1 MRQVRRGVLAAR
13 RRPLRCL
20 PSAVL
25 SSAPRGRARGEEART
40 RQAQVRG
47 VPSEGAGGVN
57 VNATDVAAVAE
68 DALVVL
74 VMVWWWI
81 IVPLGWLLVL
91 VLTPWVLAGWGFR
104 LLRERLHRP

>member
-1 MRQVRRGVLAAR
+1 M
-13 RRPLRCL
+13 
-20 PSAVL
+20 
-25 SSAPRGRARGEEART
+25 
-40 RQAQVRG
+40 
-47 VPSEGAGGVN
+47 
-57 VNATDVAAVAE
+57 NATDVAAVAE

-91 VLTPWVLAGWGFR
+91 VLTPWVLTGWGFR

>member
-1 MRQVRRGVLAAR
+1 MRR
-13 RRPLRCL
+13 L
-20 PSAVL
+20 PSALL
-25 SSAPRGRARGEEART
+25 SSAPRDGARGRAGEEART

-57 VNATDVAAVAE
+57 VNATDVAAVAA

>member
-1 MRQVRRGVLAAR
+1 M
-13 RRPLRCL
+13 PN
-20 PSAVL
+20 
-25 SSAPRGRARGEEART
+25 
-40 RQAQVRG
+40 
-47 VPSEGAGGVN
+47 EGAGGVN

-104 LLRERLHRP
+104 LFASGFTDPEDDLRAPGGTTSPSWSA

>member
-1 MRQVRRGVLAAR
+1 MKAASAPFAIGLSVAATSGWR
-13 RRPLRCL
+13 RRH
-20 PSAVL
+20 A
-25 SSAPRGRARGEEART
+25 GDEEART

-81 IVPLGWLLVL
+81 IVPLGLLLVL